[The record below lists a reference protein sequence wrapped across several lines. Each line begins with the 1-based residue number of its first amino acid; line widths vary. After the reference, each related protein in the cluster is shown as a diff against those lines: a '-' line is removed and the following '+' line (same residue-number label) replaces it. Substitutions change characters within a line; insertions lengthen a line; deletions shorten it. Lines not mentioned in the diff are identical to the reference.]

1 MSGYSQLN
9 TVSFSEFVSL
19 TRTIFKKGGSL
30 IKDYENAKSLF
41 KMVDIPKNTGNT
53 RKFYEVDSEQFA
65 KYKAEG
71 ANSPKVKAI
80 MGYTKTM
87 TKRRMSAEID
97 ITYEMRNENRAP
109 EMVQKLTDLS
119 KHCPN
124 RMALD
129 LTHTF
134 SFCTATS
141 YTDMDG
147 ETVDTTVG
155 DTNALVDATHDLTGS
170 TTTYSNII
178 TGNPRFAKGA
188 FQVARERA
196 RTQTLDNFGIPVV
209 YDYNTVISSGDPTT
223 VDEIQILKRS
233 KTDPT
238 QDNSGVVNTYSG
250 TFRHVILERLDTT
263 ATGAYDSTKSK
274 YWGWAAIGAGSD
286 TWMGYFGVWESPNL
300 KTPKTANNGEDIH
313 TDDWTFG
320 ARCGYGIVAVSGRGI
335 VWSTGVGA

>member
-1 MSGYSQLN
+1 MSGYTQLS

-71 ANSPKVKAI
+71 TNSAKVKAI
-80 MGYTKTM
+80 MGYSKTM

-97 ITYEMRNENRAP
+97 ITYEMRNENRSP

-119 KHCPN
+119 RHCPN

-129 LTHTF
+129 LTHIITF
-134 SFCTATS
+134 ATATS

-170 TTTYSNII
+170 STTYSNVI
-178 TGNPRFAKGA
+178 TGNPRFSKGA
-188 FQVARERA
+188 SQVARERS

-209 YDYNTVISSGDPTT
+209 YDFNTVITSGDPTT
-223 VDEIQILKRS
+223 IDEVQILKRS

-238 QDNSGVVNTYSG
+238 QNNSGVVNTYNG

-263 ATGAYDSTKSK
+263 ATGAYDSTKART
-274 YWGWAAIGAGSD
+274 WAWAAIGAGSD
-286 TWMGYFGVWESPNL
+286 TWMSYFGIWEQPNL
-300 KTPKTANNGEDIH
+300 KIPRTTNNGEDIH
-313 TDDWTFG
+313 TDDWIFG
-320 ARCGYGIVAVSGRGI
+320 ARAGYGIVACSGRGFLL
-335 VWSTGVGA
+335 STGAGA